1 MVPAILA
8 RDEACWWET
17 PCSSGEFRSPEANFR
32 TQYVLA
38 NELGWSNIG
47 DSTQQKPK
55 VQIKRQKGVARLG
68 YRIYIDGTYMGT
80 GSTRASARDGAQRML
95 VIYAT

>member
-55 VQIKRQKGVARLG
+55 VQIKRQKTSLG
-68 YRIYIDGTYMGT
+68 
-80 GSTRASARDGAQRML
+80 
-95 VIYAT
+95 